1 MTITWNHMESH
12 GWRMIKILDEKSSG
26 CLMEDHKDV
35 ISRWKTERNI
45 EASRNKRIKEQLKG

>member
-1 MTITWNHMESH
+1 MESD
-12 GWRMIKILDEKSSG
+12 GWRMIKMLDERSSG
-26 CLMEDHKDV
+26 CSMVYHKDV